1 MIGDEELVSFS
12 VPTLVSQEVWWSGA
26 GGGRWRSGVPSLEL
40 LGSGPRC
47 GLEAP
52 EVDTGER
59 GAQRSGAR
67 VQGFRGQ
74 PGCGGNRAPGPGAG
88 APDAPSPPG
97 LRALR
102 APSPGRGSLTGPE
115 PRRPGSPAGSV
126 RPHPSGGA
134 ARGYRRGPWGGKR
147 LIDPHPG
154 LTFPHPPG
162 THPPRSRGA
171 AP

>member
-1 MIGDEELVSFS
+1 MVGS
-12 VPTLVSQEVWWSGA
+12 W
-26 GGGRWRSGVPSLEL
+26 GGRWRSGVPSLEL

-67 VQGFRGQ
+67 VQGVRGQ
-74 PGCGGNRAPGPGAG
+74 RGCGGNRAPGPGAG

-102 APSPGRGSLTGPE
+102 APSPGRGSLTAPE
-115 PRRPGSPAGSV
+115 PRRPGGLRSSPPVWWRRQRLQEGPLG
-126 RPHPSGGA
+126 REA
-134 ARGYRRGPWGGKR
+134 AY
-147 LIDPHPG
+147 
-154 LTFPHPPG
+154 
-162 THPPRSRGA
+162 
-171 AP
+171 